1 MATQISDPQQLFVH
15 KLGATL
21 TMEQTVVTMLKE
33 LSGKANDTEL
43 KQQLSHHREETEQQI
58 RNLNQ
63 IFAALGTQP
72 QTQPCPVI
80 DGLDKEGK
88 ETLQQTTPELHD
100 AVILSGCAEVEHH
113 EIAVYDGLITMA
125 EQLDQ
130 DDIVALLE
138 ENLDQEEHTLKEVE
152 KAFEQQAK
160 HLAEQVTA

>member
-1 MATQISDPQQLFVH
+1 MAQISDPQQLFVH

-21 TMEQTVVTMLKE
+21 TMEQTIVTMLKE
-33 LSGKANDTEL
+33 LSGRANDTEL

-58 RNLNQ
+58 DNLNQ
-63 IFAALGTQP
+63 IFAALGARP

-88 ETLQQTTPELHD
+88 DTLQQTAPGLHD

-125 EQLDQ
+125 EQLDH
-130 DDIVALLE
+130 DDVVALLE
-138 ENLDQEEHTLKEVE
+138 ENLEQEEHTLKEVE
-152 KAFEQQAK
+152 KRFEKQAK
-160 HLAEQVTA
+160 QLAEQIAA